1 MEMAFLWI
9 PVKLLWEAEQLHE
22 KIKTIL
28 EI

>member
-22 KIKTIL
+22 KIKTIP
-28 EI
+28 ET